1 MNNLKVVENV
11 EGFIPVYETDTG
23 EKVVS
28 GRELHQGLGVQRDF
42 TDWIKQ
48 QLNSVDATEKD
59 FSLLKG
65 KTSEVGGRPSVE
77 YILKLEIAKEICLVA
92 GASPRANE
100 ILKQKSKA
108 YRKYLIQFE
117 EKYKN
122 QTLNLTEK
130 QMLQLQ
136 ILNGDEMER
145 IGALK
150 EYGKIL
156 TQPLLNTIEEQK
168 PKVDWFDS
176 FLNSK
181 GLYTSTQVAKV
192 LHISSAKKLNT
203 ILNEEKII
211 YRQGKSWLPYVST
224 DKSWYKLIVGSS
236 ENYSYSQLKF
246 TPKGIYEISKILDV
260 NLKEE
265 DVQSV

>member
-11 EGFIPVYETDTG
+11 EGFIPVYETNTG

-48 QLNSVDATEKD
+48 QLNSVDAGEKD
-59 FSLLKG
+59 YFRFPFKREG
-65 KTSEVGGRPSVE
+65 NNATVYE

-100 ILKQKSKA
+100 TLKQKSKA

-168 PKVDWFDS
+168 PRVNWFDKFMS
-176 FLNSK
+176 SE

-211 YRQGKSWLPYVST
+211 YKQGGSWLPYVST

-236 ENYSYSQLKF
+236 ENHSYSQLKF

>member
-1 MNNLKVVENV
+1 MKNLKVVENV
-11 EGFIPVYETDTG
+11 EGFIPVYETNIG

-48 QLNSVDATEKD
+48 QLNSVDAAEKD
-59 FSLLKG
+59 YFRFPFKREG
-65 KTSEVGGRPSVE
+65 NNATVYE

-100 ILKQKSKA
+100 TLKQKSKA

-130 QMLQLQ
+130 QILQLQ

-168 PKVDWFDS
+168 PRVNWFDKFMS
-176 FLNSK
+176 SE

-192 LHISSAKKLNT
+192 LHISSAKRLNT

-211 YRQGKSWLPYVST
+211 YRQGKVWLPYVST

-236 ENYSYSQLKF
+236 ENHSYSQLKF
-246 TPKGIYEISKILDV
+246 TPKGIYGISKILDV
-260 NLKEE
+260 SLKEE

>member
-11 EGFIPVYETDTG
+11 EGFIPVYETNTG

-48 QLNSVDATEKD
+48 QLNSVDAAEKD
-59 FSLLKG
+59 YFRFPFKREG
-65 KTSEVGGRPSVE
+65 NNATVYE

-100 ILKQKSKA
+100 TLKQKSKA

-122 QTLNLTEK
+122 QTPNLTEK
-130 QMLQLQ
+130 QILQLQ

-168 PKVDWFDS
+168 PRVNWFDKFMS
-176 FLNSK
+176 SE

-192 LHISSAKKLNT
+192 LHISSAKRLNT

-211 YRQGKSWLPYVST
+211 YKQGGSWLPYVST

-236 ENYSYSQLKF
+236 ENHSYSQLKF

-260 NLKEE
+260 SLKEE

>member
-1 MNNLKVVENV
+1 MKNLKVVENV
-11 EGFIPVYETDTG
+11 EGFIPVYETNIG

-48 QLNSVDATEKD
+48 QLNSVDAAEKD
-59 FSLLKG
+59 YFRFPFKREG
-65 KTSEVGGRPSVE
+65 NNATVYE

-100 ILKQKSKA
+100 TLKQKSKA

-130 QMLQLQ
+130 QILQLQ

-168 PKVDWFDS
+168 PRVNWFDKFMS
-176 FLNSK
+176 SE

-236 ENYSYSQLKF
+236 ENHSYSQLKF

-260 NLKEE
+260 SLKEE

>member
-1 MNNLKVVENV
+1 MKNLKVVENV
-11 EGFIPVYETDTG
+11 EGFIPVYETNIG

-48 QLNSVDATEKD
+48 QLNSVDAAEKD
-59 FSLLKG
+59 YFRFPFKREG
-65 KTSEVGGRPSVE
+65 NNATVYE

-100 ILKQKSKA
+100 TLKQKSKA

-130 QMLQLQ
+130 QILQLQ

-168 PKVDWFDS
+168 PRVNWFDKFMS
-176 FLNSK
+176 SE

-211 YRQGKSWLPYVST
+211 YRQGKVWLPYVST

-236 ENYSYSQLKF
+236 ENHSYSQLKF

-260 NLKEE
+260 SLKEE

>member
-1 MNNLKVVENV
+1 MKNLKVVENV
-11 EGFIPVYETDTG
+11 EEFIPIYETDTG

-28 GRELHQGLGVQRDF
+28 GEELYKGLGVSLKTQ
-42 TDWIKQ
+42 TSDWIKS
-48 QLNSVDATEKD
+48 QLEKVDATDKD
-59 FSLLKG
+59 FFVLKRES
-65 KTSEVGGRPSVE
+65 TGGRPSID

-100 ILKQKSKA
+100 TLKQKSKA

-117 EKYKN
+117 EKHKN
-122 QTLNLTEK
+122 QISNLTEK

-168 PKVDWFDS
+168 PRVNWFDKFMS
-176 FLNSK
+176 SE

-211 YRQGKSWLPYVST
+211 YRQGKVWLPYVST

-236 ENYSYSQLKF
+236 ENHSYSQLKF

>member
-1 MNNLKVVENV
+1 MKNLKVVENV
-11 EGFIPVYETDTG
+11 EGFIPVYETNIG

-48 QLNSVDATEKD
+48 QLNSVDAAEKD
-59 FSLLKG
+59 YFRFPFKREG
-65 KTSEVGGRPSVE
+65 NNATVYE

-100 ILKQKSKA
+100 TLKQKSKA

-130 QMLQLQ
+130 QILQLQ

-168 PKVDWFDS
+168 PRVNWFDKFMS
-176 FLNSK
+176 SE

-203 ILNEEKII
+203 ILNEEKVI

-236 ENYSYSQLKF
+236 ENHSYSQLKF

-260 NLKEE
+260 SLKEE

>member
-1 MNNLKVVENV
+1 MKNLKVVENV
-11 EGFIPVYETDTG
+11 EGFIPVYETNIG

-48 QLNSVDATEKD
+48 QLNSVDAAEKD
-59 FSLLKG
+59 YFRFPFKREG
-65 KTSEVGGRPSVE
+65 NNATVYE

-100 ILKQKSKA
+100 TLKQKSKA

-130 QMLQLQ
+130 QILQLQ

-168 PKVDWFDS
+168 PRVNWFDKFMS
-176 FLNSK
+176 SE
-181 GLYTSTQVAKV
+181 GSYTSTQVAKV

-211 YRQGKSWLPYVST
+211 YRQGKVWLPYVST

-236 ENYSYSQLKF
+236 ENHSYSQLKF